1 MESQQMKGI
10 LQVIEVPDH
19 LTVIMEKLYEGQE
32 ATGRT
37 GHGTT
42 DWFQIAKGVPQ
53 SCILLP
59 CLFNLY
65 AEHIMRKAG
74 LDETQAGIKIA
85 GRNINN
91 LR

>member
-42 DWFQIAKGVPQ
+42 DFFQFG
-53 SCILLP
+53 
-59 CLFNLY
+59 
-65 AEHIMRKAG
+65 
-74 LDETQAGIKIA
+74 D
-85 GRNINN
+85 
-91 LR
+91 